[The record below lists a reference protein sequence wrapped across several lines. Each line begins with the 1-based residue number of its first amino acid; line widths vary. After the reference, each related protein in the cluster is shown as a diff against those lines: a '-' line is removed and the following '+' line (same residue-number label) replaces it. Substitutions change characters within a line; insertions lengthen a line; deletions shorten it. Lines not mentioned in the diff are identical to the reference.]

1 MILQGVFMF
10 YQPVTEYTSA
20 AKAGSELVSNPSD
33 ILSNQ
38 VVLTIIG
45 FIIVGLLSIVV
56 WFIIREITKKDKIA
70 EDLSRFETK
79 IADDIK
85 KVTANFT
92 VELRDMANRSTMAL
106 EALNKAISQLALAMT
121 EQRVWMSEHYVS
133 KSDYKED
140 VEIIHGRIT
149 KHAEKLEDLTIC
161 PRKDCP
167 ISHGDPRSI

>member
-1 MILQGVFMF
+1 MF
-10 YQPVTEYTSA
+10 YQPVTEYTRA
-20 AKAGSELVSNPSD
+20 AKVGSELVSNTSD

-38 VVLTIIG
+38 VVMTIIG
-45 FIIVGLLSIVV
+45 FIIAGLLSIVV
-56 WFIIREITKKDKIA
+56 WFLIREITKKDKIA
-70 EDLSRFETK
+70 EDLDRFEAK
-79 IADDIK
+79 ITDDIK

-133 KSDYKED
+133 KSDYKES

-149 KHAEKLEDLTIC
+149 KTATKLDDLSSC

-167 ISHGDPRSI
+167 VSNGDPRSSQQ